1 LENVHP
7 LAIPKHAM
15 TRKTIDPNPPSQLT
29 KQPASGRKSQSLTA
43 YSELKRRLLDNE
55 MQAGAQFLEQELAE
69 MLGMSRTPV
78 REAMIRLAE
87 EGMVEVRPR
96 HGMRVLPVSAKDMR
110 EIYEIL
116 TSLESTAAEQ
126 VARRGLS
133 PDELAVLQVSVDEM
147 EEALEID
154 DRRRWADADER
165 FHLLLVEYCG
175 NERLRSLV
183 ETFWDQAHRARLIT
197 LSLRPKPTASNRDHA
212 AVVDAIARRDAEA
225 ARKLHRK
232 HRVRSGELLVELLT
246 KYGLTQV

>member
-1 LENVHP
+1 MTKKNV
-7 LAIPKHAM
+7 
-15 TRKTIDPNPPSQLT
+15 DPNATSPEA
-29 KQPASGRKSQSLTA
+29 KRPAGGRKSQTWKA

-78 REAMIRLAE
+78 REALIRLAD

-116 TSLESTAAEQ
+116 TSLESAAAER
-126 VARRGLS
+126 VASRGVS
-133 PDELAVLQVSVDEM
+133 VDELATLQASVDEM
-147 EEALEID
+147 EEALEVD

-165 FHLLLVEYCG
+165 FHLLLVEFCG

-197 LSLRPKPTASNRDHA
+197 LGLRPKPTASNADHA
-212 AVVDAIARRDAEA
+212 AVVDAIARGDAEA
-225 ARKLHRK
+225 ARRLHRQ
-232 HRVRSGELLVELLT
+232 HRVRSGELLVELLARH
-246 KYGLTQV
+246 GLKQV